1 MKAAGALCNGRAD
14 TPPTGNG
21 APAVNTVSVW
31 RVDTSGGAEDAL
43 RMLERLQTRRLVAID
58 DAALLVWRSGSPRP
72 SGYQVGTATGTAALS
87 GAFWGLLF
95 GLLFLIPLAGAPE
108 DSAVLAGIGL
118 TDEFLADVRSRI
130 TAGTS
135 ALFLLTDAAA
145 VDDLREALA
154 DSRTDLVVSTLD
166 HEQQAAL
173 QRAFDADETDD
184 TDLLAR

>member
-1 MKAAGALCNGRAD
+1 MPLAR
-14 TPPTGNG
+14 NG

-31 RVDTSGGAEDAL
+31 RFDTSGGAEEAL
-43 RMLERLQTRRLVAID
+43 HVLERLQTRRLVVID
-58 DAALLVWRSGSPRP
+58 DAALLVWRSGAPRP
-72 SGYQVGTATGTAALS
+72 SGYQVGTATGTTALS

-95 GLLFLIPLAGAPE
+95 GLLFLIPLAGATE

-145 VDDLREALA
+145 VDGLHEAL
-154 DSRTDLVVSTLD
+154 DGSRTDLLVSTLD